1 MHVNL
6 PQTCWW
12 VFTMRW
18 HMHCHTTYSLQ
29 FEGPQKTHYV
39 SNDVRKCVDKISF
52 FPHIDLQ
59 FSLHTWQLWEMKTIS
74 LIAEISLLARQCC
87 NSRGVGWRRDFKRM
101 QGTRVEKKKQHTQS
115 LMSSWKQ
122 PYFMK
127 HMVADVVQKMCQS
140 AEGCKAENL
149 LCWERVKTKKKY
161 NRREERNPRK
171 RGTWLHLKVSGG
183 RGEEDLNK
191 AEMIQRGSLL
201 IYNLC
206 YLLSWFRLRSYV
218 RSFWNDTFPILACES
233 QRLSLDAISIPNRV
247 FPYFSVSQT
256 IFTKRKEK
264 GEGWKNT
271 IYIYFVHLECSF
283 YLKSPWLAKNKSCS
297 RVFSADC

>member
-1 MHVNL
+1 MSKVCKGSMHVNL

-101 QGTRVEKKKQHTQS
+101 QGTRVEKKKNSIHSPSCPLGNNHILWSTWW
-115 LMSSWKQ
+115 LMWYRRCVNQQK
-122 PYFMK
+122 
-127 HMVADVVQKMCQS
+127 DVRQKTCS
-140 AEGCKAENL
+140 A
-149 LCWERVKTKKKY
+149 
-161 NRREERNPRK
+161 
-171 RGTWLHLKVSGG
+171 G
-183 RGEEDLNK
+183 RG
-191 AEMIQRGSLL
+191 
-201 IYNLC
+201 
-206 YLLSWFRLRSYV
+206 W
-218 RSFWNDTFPILACES
+218 
-233 QRLSLDAISIPNRV
+233 
-247 FPYFSVSQT
+247 
-256 IFTKRKEK
+256 KRK
-264 GEGWKNT
+264 KNT
-271 IYIYFVHLECSF
+271 IDGRKETRGSEEHDYI
-283 YLKSPWLAKNKSCS
+283 
-297 RVFSADC
+297 